1 MIGEILGDRYELLE
15 QIGEGGMA
23 IVYKARDN
31 KLNRFVA
38 VKILKAEYSDNE
50 EIVRKFKKEA
60 TAIAKL
66 SDNNIVNVL
75 DVGTQ
80 ENTNYIVMELINGKT
95 LKKVISEFG
104 KVKYETALNIAIQVA
119 KALDCAHK
127 NNIIHRDIKPQNI
140 MVTED
145 GVVKVTD
152 FGIAKSSDSATLTN
166 TSTILGSAHYFSPE
180 QARGSFIDNRTDIYS
195 LGIVMYE
202 MVTGKVPFEADSPV
216 TIALKHLQEKVV
228 PPKEINSKIP
238 ESLNKVILKCMEK
251 DANNRYQNV
260 KELLADLEK
269 IKEDPNTIIGGTDNS
284 NLGDVTA
291 QHTIIMDAIKAPIIT
306 NDEDLKD
313 DVLGNENLDDEDEPE
328 YEEEN
333 YVEPEDDEYDDYDED
348 YNEDKFKKK
357 KNNKGII
364 IGIIAVV
371 VIALLGVGGYFAFG
385 SGDSAKKE
393 NIFNFNFGSISSKK
407 IKVPNFVGMTFDEA
421 KKQAE
426 NEGLKLVK
434 IKEIK
439 SDKKAGE
446 ILETDPK
453 AGEMVSKG
461 STINVTISGEEKLYM
476 PNVVEDELE
485 DAKTKL
491 KSLGVTNVEVKK
503 DYSDS
508 ISEGKVI
515 SQDPSQNQEI
525 SKDTK
530 ITLVVSLG
538 KKYITV
544 PELGGLSETAAGNK
558 LNNLGLN
565 VNVKIDKTQ
574 NQSSDGKVIG
584 SNPSAG
590 EGVAAGST
598 VTLIIGSYEPESISI
613 MDKISGMSY
622 RDAVNELSKNN
633 ISASIADGYSE
644 NGSVVSS
651 YPSSVKP
658 GGSVV
663 LKTDTKKEEQ
673 VTPDNNTNN
682 NSGNNDNSGNGNA
695 SEDNNGS
702 VNGGTSDKDKEDD
715 NQATKPEQ
723 KPQTGTSDKDQ
734 TTSSDASGNNGAS
747 DKDKDQVSQGTSN
760 NQDNQ
765 TGAQD
770 KDQTNKDNSKSK
782 SKSKSK

>member
-95 LKKVISEFG
+95 LKEVISEFG

-251 DANNRYQNV
+251 DANNRYQDV
-260 KELLADLEK
+260 KGLLADLEK
-269 IKEDPNTIIGGTDNS
+269 IKEDPNYIIGGTDNS

-313 DVLGNENLDDEDEPE
+313 DVLGNENLDDEDEDYYDDEDEPE

-364 IGIIAVV
+364 IGIISVV
-371 VIALLGVGGYFAFG
+371 IIALLGVGGYFAFG
-385 SGDSAKKE
+385 SGGSA
-393 NIFNFNFGSISSKK
+393 KK

-426 NEGLKLVK
+426 DSGLKLVK
-434 IKEIK
+434 IKEVK

-446 ILETDPK
+446 VLETDPK

-461 STINVTISGEEKLYM
+461 STINVTVSGEEKIYM
-476 PNVVEDELE
+476 PNVVEDELN

-491 KSLGVTNVEVKK
+491 QSIGITNVEVKQ

-530 ITLVVSLG
+530 VTLVVSLG

-544 PELGGLSETAAGNK
+544 PELGGLSETAARNK
-558 LNNLGLN
+558 LNNLGLSA
-565 VNVKIDKTQ
+565 NVKTGKTTDK
-574 NQSSDGKVIG
+574 SSDGKVIDTT
-584 SNPSAG
+584 PSSG

-702 VNGGTSDKDKEDD
+702 VNDGTSDKDKEDD
-715 NQATKPEQ
+715 NQTTKPDQ

-747 DKDKDQVSQGTSN
+747 DKDKDEVSQGTPN

>member
-251 DANNRYQNV
+251 DANNRYQDV
-260 KELLADLEK
+260 KGLLADLEK
-269 IKEDPNTIIGGTDNS
+269 IKEDPNYIIGGTDNS

-313 DVLGNENLDDEDEPE
+313 DVLGNENLDDEDEDYYDDEDEPE

-364 IGIIAVV
+364 IGIISVV
-371 VIALLGVGGYFAFG
+371 IIALLGVGGYFAFG
-385 SGDSAKKE
+385 SGGSA
-393 NIFNFNFGSISSKK
+393 KK

-426 NEGLKLVK
+426 DSGLKLVK
-434 IKEIK
+434 IKEVK

-446 ILETDPK
+446 VLETDPK

-461 STINVTISGEEKLYM
+461 STINVTVSGEEKIYM
-476 PNVVEDELE
+476 PNVVEDELN

-491 KSLGVTNVEVKK
+491 QSIGITNVEVKQ

-530 ITLVVSLG
+530 VTLVVSLG

-544 PELGGLSETAAGNK
+544 PELGGLSETAARNK
-558 LNNLGLN
+558 LNNLGLSA
-565 VNVKIDKTQ
+565 NVKTGKTTDK
-574 NQSSDGKVIG
+574 SSDGKVIDTT
-584 SNPSAG
+584 PSSG

-747 DKDKDQVSQGTSN
+747 DKDKDEVSQTTKPD
-760 NQDNQ
+760 QKHQ